1 MNNLIKNLIV
11 LLLIVFVACSKNEE
25 GDVYSSLGTE
35 VDKARLE
42 AAGHSLFTNIGELS
56 DTKFAKLSAGLMDM
70 MADNSNS
77 SNKRVVHSI
86 AELGMSMANEESIC
100 DHFEAI
106 EGISRNGEE
115 SLSSLWQDG
124 KGTWEWDSEINDF
137 IRVSETDE
145 EIIYKLPSSKESISN
160 DLILR
165 IYDFEVYDGDFPGK
179 GEELEDGTI
188 VTEMISSLFF
198 EMKLQDEL
206 VATSNINVD
215 ISNSGDIENVVMTFN
230 PLPFSFQ
237 MEAVNANDHSK
248 WRYSFLND
256 SEVVFEHLLYAEIA
270 GTSEYMMI
278 RKGQSSIQIKDIK
291 MVASVEGNG
300 FVTELALIEK
310 LGLTGEIWAKS
321 MADAVN
327 KHVDM
332 KVRYVSDNAIIAKAI
347 AFPSNTNMDDN
358 DWFVNFLLQFND
370 GSEISAEDFF
380 EDDLSK
386 FEIEFEDFL
395 CDVEDRLK

>member
-1 MNNLIKNLIV
+1 MNNLIKKFSV

-35 VDKARLE
+35 VDKARIE
-42 AAGHSLFTNIGELS
+42 AASHSLFANIEELS
-56 DTKFAKLSAGLMDM
+56 DTKFAQLSVDLVEM
-70 MADNSNS
+70 MEDNANS

-86 AELGMSMANEESIC
+86 AELGVSMANEESIC
-100 DHFEAI
+100 KHFEGI
-106 EGISRNGEE
+106 EGITKNGEE
-115 SLSSLWQDG
+115 SLTSLWQDG
-124 KGTWEWDSEINDF
+124 KGTWEWDAEINDF
-137 IRVSETDE
+137 KRTSESED
-145 EIIYKLPSSKESISN
+145 EIIYKLPSSKESTSN

-179 GEELEDGTI
+179 GEELADGTL

-198 EMKLQDEL
+198 EMKIEDEL
-206 VATSNINVD
+206 IATSNINVD
-215 ISNSGDIENVVMTFN
+215 ISKSSGEIENVVMTFN

-237 MEAVNANDHSK
+237 MEAVNAIDHSK

-256 SEVVFEHLLYAEIA
+256 SELVFEHLLYAEIA
-270 GTSEYMMI
+270 GSSQYMMI

-291 MVASVEGNG
+291 MVANVEGNG
-300 FVTELALIEK
+300 FVTELALIETA
-310 LGLTGEIWAKS
+310 GLTGKPWAQS

-332 KVRYVSDNAIIAKAI
+332 KVRYVSDNAIIAQAI
-347 AFPSNTNMDDN
+347 AFPSDAGMDG
-358 DWFVNFLLQFND
+358 DWYVNFLLRFND

-380 EDDLSK
+380 EDDLAHL
-386 FEIEFEDFL
+386 EIEFEDFL
-395 CDVEDRLK
+395 CDIEDRLK